1 MKLFGGLLKSSR
13 EIIIVTLLQYVIL
26 ILLVL
31 LFGKNKTIFLGTI
44 ILNIFEIIYII
55 YAIKRN
61 KKINLTGN
69 NNYFPYFMLGIAI
82 ATIFNSIIL
91 KYTNI
96 DVTTRSTSIGVIIS
110 SCIIG
115 PIFEEFLFRYSFI
128 NKLNKFFNNTFCII
142 ISSTLFAIL
151 HNNLLMIIFAFIIG
165 ITNAYIYIRKRDIT
179 IPIIIH
185 ISSNLMGELFF
196 SYNNIIFLLG
206 ILILIISLILIR
218 KESI

>member
-1 MKLFGGLLKSSR
+1 MNFFRSLLKSSR

-61 KKINLTGN
+61 KRINLTGN
-69 NNYFPYFMLGIAI
+69 NNYFPYLMLGIAI

-96 DVTTRSTSIGVIIS
+96 DVTTRSTSIVVIIS

-128 NKLNKFFNNTFCII
+128 NKFFNNTFCII

-165 ITNAYIYIRKRDIT
+165 ITNAYIYIRKRDII

-185 ISSNLMGELFF
+185 ISNNLIGELFF